1 VTIAQPAVGARFAR
15 LDALRGVAILLVLG
29 RHQPVNW
36 LWTKCGWAGVDL
48 FFVLSGF
55 LVAGLI
61 FKEYLRE
68 GRVDLIRFWSRR
80 AFRIYPPFLSM
91 LAGSLVLCAIVN
103 HKRYSAPDRIF
114 AELTWT
120 QSYRHGIWGH
130 TWSLAVEEH
139 FYVLLPLLL
148 GYAMWRNAGATNPFR
163 SVPSAV
169 CGLSVLFLLLRIL
182 KSEAGSFDYLANVF
196 PTHLRLDSLAFGVLL
211 SYLYYFRNQSFMSF
225 VRRRRRLLVAG
236 GVLLFSTTL
245 IWPLESNVMHT
256 IGFTFVYLGS
266 GCLLAAALS
275 DARPLSF
282 AMRAL
287 AGIGGCS
294 YSIYLWHMAVN
305 QYTPT
310 LIRVLGFGTS
320 HPVAVAVSLGLS
332 LPAGFVMHRLTELPA
347 IRLRDYLLPNIQVP
361 AHNPRLGEAF
371 SAKTIGGICAMA
383 PTGAPRRFTTATTA

>member
-1 VTIAQPAVGARFAR
+1 MSIAQPATGARFAR

-29 RHQPVNW
+29 RHQPINS

-61 FKEYLRE
+61 FKEYVRE
-68 GRVDLIRFWSRR
+68 GSVDLFRFWSRR

-91 LAGSLVLCAIVN
+91 LAGSLLLCVVVN
-103 HKRYSAPDRIF
+103 HKRYAATDRIF

-139 FYVLLPLLL
+139 FYILLPLVLAF
-148 GYAMWRNAGATNPFR
+148 AMWRNAHATNPFR
-163 SVPSAV
+163 SVPSTV
-169 CGLSVLFLLLRIL
+169 CGLSILFLVLRSL
-182 KSEAGSFDYLANVF
+182 KSEGGSFDYLANVF

-211 SYLYYFRNQSFMSF
+211 SYLYYFRNESFMLF
-225 VRRRRRLLVAG
+225 VRRRRRLLLIG

-245 IWPLESNVMHT
+245 VWPLESTVMHT
-256 IGFTFVYLGS
+256 VGFTFVYVGS
-266 GCLLAAALS
+266 GCFLALALLDAHRLS
-275 DARPLSF
+275 LLT
-282 AMRAL
+282 RAL

-294 YSIYLWHMAVN
+294 YSIYLWHMAIN

-310 LIRVLGFGTS
+310 FIRVLGFGTS
-320 HPVAVAVSLGLS
+320 HRAAIAVSLGLS
-332 LPAGFVMHRLTELPA
+332 VVAGFVMHRLIELPA
-347 IRLRDYLLPNIQVP
+347 IRLRDYLLPSVRVRER
-361 AHNPRLGEAF
+361 NPGPVEAIRGEATGEIC
-371 SAKTIGGICAMA
+371 SMASTITLKNA
-383 PTGAPRRFTTATTA
+383 